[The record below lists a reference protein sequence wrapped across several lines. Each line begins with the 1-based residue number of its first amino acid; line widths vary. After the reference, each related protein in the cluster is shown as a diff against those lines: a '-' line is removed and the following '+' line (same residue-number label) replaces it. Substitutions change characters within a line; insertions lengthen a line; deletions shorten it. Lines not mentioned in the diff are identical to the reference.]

1 MAAKDC
7 SGCGSSH
14 DPPLHRRCPLRSGNT
29 EDSDDNQDTDLQA
42 SHLHNSDS
50 HVSDHQTKGSTR
62 QVSGSGLFDS
72 TSSDPTQ
79 KSVSTEIVLLRE
91 LKNISKRFNSLEEQA
106 AKDRRMIADMATKL
120 QAQESRIQSDH
131 VNVVYSPRREQVR
144 HSVSH
149 ASMDTINGSSGV
161 IRPLINGSQQRA
173 VTQIP
178 GHSIIKLNAVRTP
191 KNVQMPS
198 HNNTFVSSVNGTFP
212 LPSVSYPQF
221 QVPGG
226 AAAAT
231 AGNTQQSTAT
241 AQTRPLPLVSD
252 ICYSLGQ
259 EQISGASHLLS
270 TGAPIL
276 TNQVPQLTNQA
287 RHSLG
292 QLATTTSSQQP
303 TGVTEE
309 EDTLIPSLQ
318 ALKNSQA
325 IHHKVNRRYQELED
339 AVQVSP
345 GNLDILL
352 ETIQKKVH
360 KEAKQKPKWPQD
372 LAFVGSLRKRPS
384 YDQLTT
390 CQWMLGFLRICQEE
404 QDATIRENMVEYLT
418 ELLQDTCDYSWESA
432 KGAHSVLLH
441 RMQDGVVNW
450 SNLKE
455 VNKIRKRYAQ
465 TSSAHQGVVGE
476 RSKITKVVP
485 CFKYNKGSCPRNS
498 DHEWQN
504 MLLKH
509 SCQHCFSTFNRH
521 EMHTKKECTKAPK
534 N

>member
-14 DPPLHRRCPLRSGNT
+14 EPPLHRRCPLRSGNP

-42 SHLHNSDS
+42 SHLHHSDS
-50 HVSDHQTKGSTR
+50 HDYQTKGSTG
-62 QVSGSGLFDS
+62 QVSGSGLLDS

-79 KSVSTEIVLLRE
+79 KTVSTEIVLLRE

-120 QAQESRIQSDH
+120 QAQESMIQSNG
-131 VNVVYSPRREQVR
+131 VNVVCSPRREQVR

-149 ASMDTINGSSGV
+149 ASINNINGSSGV
-161 IRPLINGSQQRA
+161 IRPIINGSQQSG

-178 GHSIIKLNAVRTP
+178 GHSIIKLNAVRNP

-198 HNNTFVSSVNGTFP
+198 HSNTFVSSVNGTFP
-212 LPSVSYPQF
+212 LPSVSYPQL

-226 AAAAT
+226 AAAAA
-231 AGNTQQSTAT
+231 AGNAQQLAASTH
-241 AQTRPLPLVSD
+241 TRPLPLVPD

-259 EQISGASHLLS
+259 EQISGTSHLLS
-270 TGAPIL
+270 TGTQIL
-276 TNQVPQLTNQA
+276 NNHVPQPTTQA
-287 RHSLG
+287 QHTLG
-292 QLATTTSSQQP
+292 QGATTASSQQL

-318 ALKNSQA
+318 ALKNSHA

-360 KEAKQKPKWPQD
+360 KDAKQKPKWPQD

-390 CQWMLGFLRICQEE
+390 CQWMLGFLRIHQEE

-418 ELLQDTCDYSWESA
+418 ELLQDACDYSWESA

-441 RMQDGVVNW
+441 CMQDGVVNW

-465 TSSAHQGVVGE
+465 TSAAHQGAVGE

-485 CFKYNKGSCPRNS
+485 CFKYNKGSCPCNT

>member
-1 MAAKDC
+1 MHDSRYGHQITG
-7 SGCGSSH
+7 SGK
-14 DPPLHRRCPLRSGNT
+14 
-29 EDSDDNQDTDLQA
+29 
-42 SHLHNSDS
+42 SDS
-50 HVSDHQTKGSTR
+50 IRSCKCC
-62 QVSGSGLFDS
+62 LF
-72 TSSDPTQ
+72 TQ
-79 KSVSTEIVLLRE
+79 KGTGETFCQSC
-91 LKNISKRFNSLEEQA
+91 FNE
-106 AKDRRMIADMATKL
+106 
-120 QAQESRIQSDH
+120 H
-131 VNVVYSPRREQVR
+131 YY
-144 HSVSH
+144 
-149 ASMDTINGSSGV
+149 GSSGV
-161 IRPLINGSQQRA
+161 TRPIFNGSQQRG
-173 VTQIP
+173 VTHIP

-198 HNNTFVSSVNGTFP
+198 HSNTFVLSVNGTFP
-212 LPSVSYPQF
+212 LPSVSYPQL
-221 QVPGG
+221 QVSGG
-226 AAAAT
+226 AAAT
-231 AGNTQQSTAT
+231 AGNAQQSTAS
-241 AQTRPLPLVSD
+241 AHTRPLPLVSD
-252 ICYSLGQ
+252 ICYSVGQ
-259 EQISGASHLLS
+259 EQISGASDLLS
-270 TGAPIL
+270 TGTQIL
-276 TNQVPQLTNQA
+276 TNQVPQLTTQA
-287 RHSLG
+287 QHTLG
-292 QLATTTSSQQP
+292 QLATTASSQQP

-309 EDTLIPSLQ
+309 DMLLPSLQ

-325 IHHKVNRRYQELED
+325 IHHNVNRRYQELED

-345 GNLDILL
+345 GNLNILL

-360 KEAKQKPKWPQD
+360 KDAKQKPKWPQD

-404 QDATIRENMVEYLT
+404 QDASIRENMVEYLT
-418 ELLQDTCDYSWESA
+418 ELLQDACDYSWESA

-441 RMQDGVVNW
+441 HMQDAVVNW

-465 TSSAHQGVVGE
+465 TSAGHQGVVE

-485 CFKYNKGSCPRNS
+485 CFKYNKGSCLRNT